1 MSDKKRII
9 LFRVLEYFR
18 ELMISINLRIYRV
31 THNMRCEKMNLRVDP
46 LFGFAPFASLIMDK
60 G

>member
-1 MSDKKRII
+1 
-9 LFRVLEYFR
+9 
-18 ELMISINLRIYRV
+18 MIPINLRIYRV

-46 LFGFAPFASLIMDK
+46 LFGFAPFAPLIMDK